1 MDFFEYATAV
11 EPLTTNTDRWV
22 IYLVGGLCFA
32 IVFVFQT
39 VALYVISGHEGY
51 KNRWMAFIPF
61 FSTYYIGVCGQK
73 NRFFKMDIKKIA
85 IATAIFEAV
94 LFTGYLVYTIASE
107 MLLANGSLARVAE
120 TNIYGLET
128 VRDVFTNVPASLAW
142 AEWCRRYL
150 WQYILTWLDL
160 IYTFMNVMVLS
171 CFFQTYAA
179 RRYFIFTITSVFFP
193 IQGILFFIVR
203 NNKGMNYYEFMRGE
217 QERQYRAYRQYQ
229 GYPADDPYNRNPY
242 STGAPQNPPPPP
254 QGQGVKTDDPFDE
267 YPDSDGVNSNGSGTG
282 NGSGGSGGNGGDP
295 FDEFN

>member
-179 RRYFIFTITSVFFP
+179 RRYFIFNNQRFLPHTRHTLFHRP
-193 IQGILFFIVR
+193 QQQGHELLRIYAR
-203 NNKGMNYYEFMRGE
+203 R
-217 QERQYRAYRQYQ
+217 
-229 GYPADDPYNRNPY
+229 
-242 STGAPQNPPPPP
+242 TGAAVPRVQTVPRLPRRRSVQPQPL
-254 QGQGVKTDDPFDE
+254 FDGRASE
-267 YPDSDGVNSNGSGTG
+267 PAPAPAGSGR
-282 NGSGGSGGNGGDP
+282 
-295 FDEFN
+295 